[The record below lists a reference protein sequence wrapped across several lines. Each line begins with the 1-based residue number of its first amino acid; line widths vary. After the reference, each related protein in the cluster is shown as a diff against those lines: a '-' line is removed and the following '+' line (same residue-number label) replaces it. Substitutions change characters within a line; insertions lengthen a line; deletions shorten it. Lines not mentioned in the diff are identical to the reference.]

1 VEASGIAASQS
12 QAPELMRTSSTAR
25 DAEESE
31 PPQQERQSFAGAV
44 AAPAVAKPRVRG
56 SLSIPPQQ
64 ALQMQAAA
72 AEIERSQQF
81 EAMGRAKGALESF
94 AEEEEDVE
102 QRLQQ
107 QHRQQQ
113 QERQSF
119 AGAVAF

>member
-1 VEASGIAASQS
+1 
-12 QAPELMRTSSTAR
+12 MSSTAR

-31 PPQQERQSFAGAV
+31 QQQQERQSFTSAV
-44 AAPAVAKPRVRG
+44 AAPAVAKNRVRG

-81 EAMGRAKGALESF
+81 EAMRRANGALESF
-94 AEEEEDVE
+94 AEEEEEEEEDDQ

-113 QERQSF
+113 QERQSV
-119 AGAVAF
+119 ASAVAF